1 MKDVFLCLDVGG
13 TQIKGAAIGKDGE
26 MCGNILYFDSRAGE
40 GKGALLE
47 HFAEILRRILPQGAE
62 AAGIRM
68 AFPGPF
74 DYERGICLIRGL
86 DKYES
91 LYGADLRREISGRL
105 GIGPQRVR
113 FANDAAA
120 FALGEMGFGQAR
132 GAERVLCV
140 CIGTG
145 CGSAFGMGGRLAVEG
160 TRGVPE
166 DGYIYNA
173 PFLEGS
179 VDDYISRRGLMALS
193 PSRARHGG
201 GQCRGGVLPGF
212 RGQDTGRA
220 GAVPEGLLSGRAVPR
235 RPDHG
240 QCRPVPG
247 PGGGVLHGGG
257 DTGLHYRGHIPAHA
271 PGADPYL
278 YCLTISLA
286 VKSDCITLTG
296 SIA

>member
-132 GAERVLCV
+132 GAERVLCA

-145 CGSAFGMGGRLAVEG
+145 CGSAFGVAGRLAAEG
-160 TRGVPE
+160 TPGVPE
-166 DGYIYNA
+166 EGYIYNA
-173 PFLEGS
+173 PFLEGC
-179 VDDYISRRGLMALS
+179 VDDYISRRGLMALTRERLGEALDGKALAG
-193 PSRARHGG
+193 RAMEGDDAAGACFLAFGDRIRAALEPFLRAFRPDALCLG
-201 GQCRGGVLPGF
+201 GQIMGSAALFLAPVEEFCMA
-212 RGQDTGRA
+212 A
-220 GAVPEGLLSGRAVPR
+220 GIRV
-235 RPDHG
+235 
-240 QCRPVPG
+240 
-247 PGGGVLHGGG
+247 
-257 DTGLHYRGHIPAHA
+257 
-271 PGADPYL
+271 
-278 YCLTISLA
+278 
-286 VKSDCITLTG
+286 CITEDTSLRTLQGLTR
-296 SIA
+296 IYTA